1 MPGSADRSSLSMS
14 KPAHCKVMKMLEPVE
29 MPLPYPPHIFSR
41 RDLGAPQTRRG
52 RRSADLN
59 GGRVCATRLERED
72 ALEGLGWK
80 QTVV

>member
-1 MPGSADRSSLSMS
+1 MS

-41 RDLGAPQTRRG
+41 RDLGAPQT
-52 RRSADLN
+52 SNHD
-59 GGRVCATRLERED
+59 VCATRLERED